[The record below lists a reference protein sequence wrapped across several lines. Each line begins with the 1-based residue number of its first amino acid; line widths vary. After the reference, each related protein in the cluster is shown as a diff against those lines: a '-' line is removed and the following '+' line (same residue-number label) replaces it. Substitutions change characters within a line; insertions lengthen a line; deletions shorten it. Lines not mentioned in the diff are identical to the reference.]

1 MVRAVLRFEVAYGHA
16 KEVFTGLEALK
27 VVYRDHEWAAW
38 TAWAPFS
45 GKGNEVILTCDYPD
59 VDTYV
64 AERDA
69 AFGNA
74 EWMAAWGQCAQHAVQ
89 GSIQTEILNPLPKLG

>member
-1 MVRAVLRFEVAYGHA
+1 MVRAVLRFEIAYGHA
-16 KEVFTGLEALK
+16 REVFAGLEALN
-27 VVYRDHEWAAW
+27 VVQRDHEWTEW

-45 GKGNEVILTCDYPD
+45 GKGNEVVLTGDYPD
-59 VDTYV
+59 VGTCV

-74 EWMAAWGQCAQHAVQ
+74 EWMTAWAQCAQHAVQ
-89 GSIQTEILNPLPKLG
+89 GSIRTEILNPLPKLG

>member
-1 MVRAVLRFEVAYGHA
+1 MVRAVLRFEIAYGHA
-16 KEVFTGLEALK
+16 KEVIAGLEALN
-27 VVYRDHEWAAW
+27 VVDRDHEWTEW

-59 VDTYV
+59 VGTYV

-69 AFGNA
+69 AFA
-74 EWMAAWGQCAQHAVQ
+74 SPEWMKAWGQCAQHAVQ
-89 GSIQTEILNPLPKLG
+89 GSIRTEILDAVPKLA